1 MRIDLADLISVTDA
15 NNKGVSKLV
24 NEASEGRQFVVLR
37 NNKPTA
43 AIVGVDKLERLGQLE
58 ELQDDMKLL
67 AITLARTVTD
77 SGERISLEDA
87 AASLGIGL
95 DELDELDEG
104 SED

>member
-1 MRIDLADLISVTDA
+1 MKIDLADLISVTDA

-43 AIVGVDKLERLGQLE
+43 AIVGIDQLERLEHLEQLE
-58 ELQDDMKLL
+58 EDMKLL

-77 SGERISLEDA
+77 SGDRISLADA

-95 DELDELDEG
+95 DEG

>member
-15 NNKGVSKLV
+15 NNKGLSKLV

-37 NNKPTA
+37 NNTPTA
-43 AIVGVDKLERLGQLE
+43 AIVGMDKLERLGQLE
-58 ELQDDMKLL
+58 ELQEDMRLL

-77 SGERISLEDA
+77 TGRRISLEDA
-87 AASLGIGL
+87 AASLGVDL
-95 DELDELDEG
+95 DDLDDV